1 MKSTTHSDIDEFYLY
16 AQLVADSAEEAE
28 ALVQAALA
36 ERRAGNLI
44 SAWELVAHLWKHRYP
59 AVRPERRGS
68 WLALR
73 QVSETLDGMLPHLMS
88 RLRPSRRLA
97 IVSAYRDRHDSSE
110 KDVFLL
116 TVKRT
121 LESHNLSEIA
131 NRVSPE
137 ALESSMHRYIETQLV
152 PFPDALRDALEK
164 RDASAT
170 EPQASGQTR
179 IPFSARIA
187 AGILIILL
195 SAAIGSWITSAPVP
209 SSTTRSELFDDL
221 AGRTVGDVDFRTSDP
236 EQVERLV
243 ADRLGWQLHVPQ
255 LEDGMLRGL
264 STTDLGSGLRI
275 PVIHYDD
282 QLSGEDL
289 VVFVL
294 DYRFLDRA
302 RDVYLIDE
310 RILNQIAEERA
321 VDIRNA
327 PDFFRVTWRYR
338 DDIYVAM
345 TGAADAGLR
354 NRFRFD

>member
-1 MKSTTHSDIDEFYLY
+1 MKSTAHSDIDEFYLY
-16 AQLVADSAEEAE
+16 AQLVADNAEEAA
-28 ALVQAALA
+28 ALVQAALT
-36 ERRAGNLI
+36 ERQMGNLNK
-44 SAWELVAHLWKHRYP
+44 AQDLVAHLWKRRYP
-59 AVRPERRGS
+59 AEHPGQSGS

-73 QVSETLDGMLPHLMS
+73 QVPETLDSMLPQLMS
-88 RLRPSRRLA
+88 RLNPSRRLA
-97 IVSAYRDRHDSSE
+97 IVSAYRDEHDSSE

-116 TVKRT
+116 TVKRA

-131 NRVSPE
+131 DRVSPE
-137 ALESSMHRYIETQLV
+137 ALESSMHRYIEARFTPV
-152 PFPDALRDALEK
+152 PDALRQALEK
-164 RDASAT
+164 KSA
-170 EPQASGQTR
+170 PSPGPHASGRTR
-179 IPFSARIA
+179 VPFSARIA
-187 AGILIILL
+187 AGVLIILL
-195 SAAIGSWITSAPVP
+195 SAAIGSWITSDPIP
-209 SSTTRSELFDDL
+209 SPTTRSELFDDL
-221 AGRTVGDVDFRTSDP
+221 ASRTVGDADFRTSDP

-243 ADRLGWQLHVPQ
+243 ADRLDWQLHVPQ
-255 LEDGMLRGL
+255 LEDGTLRGL
-264 STTDLGSGLRI
+264 STMDLGSGLRI

-282 QLSGEDL
+282 QLSGGDL
-289 VVFVL
+289 VVSVL

-345 TGAADAGLR
+345 TRAADAGLR

>member
-1 MKSTTHSDIDEFYLY
+1 VKSTANSDIDEFYLY
-16 AQLVADSAEEAE
+16 AQLVADSAEEAA

-36 ERRAGNLI
+36 ERQMGHQSTAHD
-44 SAWELVAHLWKHRYP
+44 LVAHLWKRRYP
-59 AVRPERRGS
+59 AVRPGQSGS
-68 WLALR
+68 WLALS
-73 QVSETLDGMLPHLMS
+73 QVPETLDSMLPQLMS
-88 RLRPSRRLA
+88 RLHPSRRLA

-116 TVKRT
+116 TVKRA
-121 LESHNLSEIA
+121 LESDHLSEIA
-131 NRVSPE
+131 DRVSPE
-137 ALESSMHRYIETQLV
+137 ALESSMQRYIDTQLRPV
-152 PFPDALRDALEK
+152 PDALRHALRK
-164 RDASAT
+164 KNAPAS
-170 EPQASGQTR
+170 EPQTSEKTR

-187 AGILIILL
+187 ASLLIILL
-195 SAAIGSWITSAPVP
+195 SAAVGSWITSAPT
-209 SSTTRSELFDDL
+209 SSPTTRSELFDDL
-221 AGRTVGDVDFRTSDP
+221 ARRTVGDVDFRTSDP
-236 EQVERLV
+236 EQVERFI
-243 ADRLGWQLHVPQ
+243 ADRLDWQLRVPQ
-255 LEDGMLRGL
+255 LENGALQGL
-264 STTDLGSGLRI
+264 STMDLGSGLRI

-282 QLSGEDL
+282 LLSGGDL
-289 VVFVL
+289 LVSVL

-338 DDIYVAM
+338 DDIYMAM